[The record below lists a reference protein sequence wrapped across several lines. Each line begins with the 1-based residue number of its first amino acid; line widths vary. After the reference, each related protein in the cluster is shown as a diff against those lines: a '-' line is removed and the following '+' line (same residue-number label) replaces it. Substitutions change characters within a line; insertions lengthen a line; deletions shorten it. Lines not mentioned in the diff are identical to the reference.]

1 MSLRDVSEVVRFRC
15 RKYLDAR
22 GLTSSASIEFEYR
35 PTGQCRDFEV
45 VPSRS
50 SLTAAPGESISMR
63 VMVTPLSGWSGSLRV
78 FPGRRGILVASS
90 LETIE
95 NLSGPIEVRVSGAL
109 RTDLEPGP
117 QVTIDSPPTGL
128 VTGDRDLTFTATI
141 TDDGTITEV
150 YYRNEDASPGWV
162 DVRNADTPS
171 PFSFSDSITLVDD
184 ANVIRVYAV
193 DDQGRQ
199 SSDAISVTY
208 SPPPADAV
216 SASR

>member
-1 MSLRDVSEVVRFRC
+1 MSLRDVSEVARFLS

-35 PTGQCRDFEV
+35 PTGQCRDVEV

-78 FPGRRGILVASS
+78 FPGLRGILVASS

-109 RTDLEPGP
+109 RTDLEPGSNYMFARVESITPPVSVCEAAVPLTIVSPGTGAPP

-128 VTGDRDLTFTATI
+128 MTGDRDLTFTATI
-141 TDDGTITEV
+141 TDDGTIT
-150 YYRNEDASPGWV
+150 
-162 DVRNADTPS
+162 
-171 PFSFSDSITLVDD
+171 
-184 ANVIRVYAV
+184 
-193 DDQGRQ
+193 
-199 SSDAISVTY
+199 